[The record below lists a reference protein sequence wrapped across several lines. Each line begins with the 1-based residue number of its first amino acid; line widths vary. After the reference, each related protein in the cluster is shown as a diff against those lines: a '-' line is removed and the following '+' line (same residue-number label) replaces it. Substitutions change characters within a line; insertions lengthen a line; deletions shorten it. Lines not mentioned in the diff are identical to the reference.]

1 MPVPLPH
8 NKKSDRDPPLI
19 EGSVEYAYGI
29 PYRGDV
35 DHGMEQR
42 YDYEDVLSEDEVTE
56 QNTAIVVHD
65 IQEPTPVPVK
75 IVSEGAS
82 ESRRWSTQ
90 FVMADSNPKLMLSR
104 RTDRITARI
113 KNVGN
118 VQVLLAP
125 ANALSVATAYPLAP
139 GEEFSTNAEAEVWGI
154 AQAAS
159 GAGGWINLVPSQV
172 LNAATTAQGS
182 VVSVKG
188 YTMARLMLKTTAV
201 AGTTPTIIGQL
212 FGIQPDGTTNISGA
226 VLGATGALTTISQ
239 NTAVVNPLIENNVRG
254 LLNTTGASGDS
265 VITAELWG
273 YFMPDTTS
281 TDTQALLRVYQE
293 MSVAE

>member
-1 MPVPLPH
+1 
-8 NKKSDRDPPLI
+8 
-19 EGSVEYAYGI
+19 
-29 PYRGDV
+29 
-35 DHGMEQR
+35 
-42 YDYEDVLSEDEVTE
+42 
-56 QNTAIVVHD
+56 
-65 IQEPTPVPVK
+65 
-75 IVSEGAS
+75 
-82 ESRRWSTQ
+82 
-90 FVMADSNPKLMLSR
+90 MLSR